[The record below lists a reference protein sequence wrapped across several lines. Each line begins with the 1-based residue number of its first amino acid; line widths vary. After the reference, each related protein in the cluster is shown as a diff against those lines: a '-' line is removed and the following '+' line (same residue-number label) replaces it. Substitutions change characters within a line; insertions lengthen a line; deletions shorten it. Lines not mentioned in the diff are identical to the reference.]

1 MTRTALHD
9 VLYRRQVIHQWVVF
23 LRNSAGIRHFF
34 FRPEGTTRS
43 KPGARQGESH
53 EPCRCPGFGDIYP
66 PSPNG
71 TALIPGVSF
80 VQFQSMTAAES
91 TELILKGH
99 SLMMLWLVLD
109 VLLELVT
116 KIVAVRPRSPVLRG
130 KHNVD
135 VDLRQC
141 LC

>member
-43 KPGARQGESH
+43 KPRARQGESH

-80 VQFQSMTAAES
+80 VQFQSMTAAEF

-99 SLMMLWLVLD
+99 SLMMLWLGLGG
-109 VLLELVT
+109 LSH
-116 KIVAVRPRSPVLRG
+116 IFHPG
-130 KHNVD
+130 
-135 VDLRQC
+135 
-141 LC
+141 